1 MFLSNEV
8 EKMRKLFLVT
18 ILIGS
23 IFFVGEKKQVF
34 SADINIIIVSER
46 DSGHAVILD
55 SRSEVAVSNRYE
67 VKRLSIDSPN
77 NFKYYRLETPK
88 NYGDNS
94 LAQLAETEFLTNEY
108 TVEIFNMIVSVG
120 FEDVMQESIA
130 ITVVE

>member
-1 MFLSNEV
+1 
-8 EKMRKLFLVT
+8 MRKLFLLT

-23 IFFVGEKKQVF
+23 IFFIGQKKRVF
-34 SADINIIIVSER
+34 SADINILIIGSER
-46 DSGHAVILD
+46 DSDLENAVILD

-77 NFKYYRLETPK
+77 NFEYYRLETPK

-108 TVEIFNMIVSVG
+108 TVEIFNMIVCVG